1 MLQPPLES
9 PFGLAMRE
17 RGTDFGR
24 MLARQPWN
32 RLFSHDFLDSIFQH
46 RVSEKQDTTS
56 FWRPTS

>member
-1 MLQPPLES
+1 
-9 PFGLAMRE
+9 MRE

-56 FWRPTS
+56 FWRLTS